1 MPKNL
6 GLYNDDLSTPRKKD
20 GDACYGPNNAPPYPV
35 TSVNGKTGDV
45 TVSGSGGASGKTATL
60 TVAGWTTNSALG
72 WQQTVNV
79 TGVTSDETQVITVDV
94 ALSVTDR
101 EANIAMLNAWAL
113 VAQCPAKQNNGSI
126 TFYAVEQPN
135 VAISL
140 VIGVSG

>member
-6 GLYNDDLSTPRKKD
+6 GLYNDDLSTPRKQD
-20 GDACYGPNNAPPYPV
+20 VDACYGPNNPPPYPV
-35 TSVNGKTGDV
+35 TSVNGQTGAV
-45 TVSGSGGASGKTATL
+45 TVSGGASGKTATL
-60 TVAGWTTNSALG
+60 TVAGWTANSALG

-94 ALSVTDR
+94 ALSVTDKD
-101 EANIAMLNAWAL
+101 ANAAMLDAWAL

-135 VAISL
+135 VSISL
-140 VIGVSG
+140 AIGVGG